1 MSLECS
7 VKMRANVVKPP
18 VPIAMTPAAD
28 LDDAEKATLA
38 ALLRAT
44 IAADPFPMS
53 PRIRRLR
60 AILGK
65 LEPPRAPRPQPHLA
79 PKPAGEPS
87 LLYRKLRG
95 GGRRRG

>member
-1 MSLECS
+1 
-7 VKMRANVVKPP
+7 MRTKVVKSS
-18 VPIAMTPAAD
+18 VPIAPMPPTAD

-38 ALLRAT
+38 ALLRQV

-53 PRIRRLR
+53 PRIRALR
-60 AILGK
+60 TILDK
-65 LEPPRAPRPQPHLA
+65 LEPASPRPQPHPA
-79 PKPAGEPS
+79 PKPAGESS